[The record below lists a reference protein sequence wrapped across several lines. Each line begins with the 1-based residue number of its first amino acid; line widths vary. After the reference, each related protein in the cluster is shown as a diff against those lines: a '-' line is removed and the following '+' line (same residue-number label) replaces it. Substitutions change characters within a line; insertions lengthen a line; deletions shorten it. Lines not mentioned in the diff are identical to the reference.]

1 MTGSP
6 SRALGRALEYPDVQL
21 PEAILRET
29 MAHLGRRATATST
42 TLVGL
47 IVERYLIE
55 AGQRATMEA
64 DEVVETLLLA
74 DSAAVAPKRS
84 RRPHQRHRRLL
95 RPVPHTRA
103 CAIWRHHQLS
113 PELMFLEA
121 PPPGL
126 EPGMPEPKSEVL
138 PITPWGNTAR
148 TIVP

>member
-29 MAHLGRRATATST
+29 MAHLVRRATATST

-64 DEVVETLLLA
+64 DEVVETVLLA
-74 DSAAVAPKRS
+74 DSSACS
-84 RRPHQRHRRLL
+84 GRP
-95 RPVPHTRA
+95 
-103 CAIWRHHQLS
+103 
-113 PELMFLEA
+113 
-121 PPPGL
+121 
-126 EPGMPEPKSEVL
+126 
-138 PITPWGNTAR
+138 TAGDQ
-148 TIVP
+148 